1 MDDLSLPV
9 VLGAGT
15 LAAYLW
21 GRSRNAPPALGKDL
35 EAFALPPR
43 TPAPGDGSKD
53 GSSARTPLTSLPG
66 RWVWPVGIWRGR
78 KPVISSPWGT
88 PRGTQTHEGVD
99 VMFRRLPS
107 DSYAVGSPNGSK
119 GFVLPDGVMGL
130 AASDA
135 VVWSAGWTARGFT
148 VVLDHGAVATYYTH
162 LETLLLTPT
171 ARAKSGQR
179 VTAGQPLGVVGYDPK
194 DGRKLKHMHFALWR
208 GGPRDAVDPAPLMRA
223 WAMVEDPGER
233 STPAAPCVGWDPKG
247 GR

>member
-21 GRSRNAPPALGKDL
+21 GRSRNSPPPVGKDL

-43 TPAPGDGSKD
+43 PTTSGTDAKD
-53 GSSARTPLTSLPG
+53 GSAARAPLTSLSG
-66 RWVWPVGIWRGR
+66 RWVWPVGIWQGR
-78 KPVISSPWGT
+78 KPVISSGWGT
-88 PRGTQTHEGVD
+88 PRGDKTHEGVD

-107 DSYAVGSPNGSK
+107 DPYAVGSPNGSK
-119 GFVLPDGVMGL
+119 GFVFPDGVMGL
-130 AASDA
+130 AASDG
-135 VVWSAGWTARGFT
+135 VVWSAGWTSRGFT
-148 VVLDHGAVATYYTH
+148 VVLDHGSMATYYTH

-171 ARAKSGQR
+171 ARGKSGQR
-179 VTAGQPLGVVGYDPK
+179 VTAGQPLGVVGYDPM

-208 GGPRDAVDPAPLMRA
+208 GGPRDAVDPASLMRS

-233 STPAAPCVGWDPKG
+233 AIPSKPSGGWDPKG